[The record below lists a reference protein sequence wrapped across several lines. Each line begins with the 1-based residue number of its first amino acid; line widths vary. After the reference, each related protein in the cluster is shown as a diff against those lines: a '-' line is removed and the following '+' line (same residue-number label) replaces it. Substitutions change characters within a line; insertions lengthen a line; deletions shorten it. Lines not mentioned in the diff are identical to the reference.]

1 MISTAI
7 AAIAAILASSAFIW
21 TASIILIIA
30 MAITLEYEREGW
42 ATTFFSLGIALFL
55 WNFRGQIWEMVS
67 ANPTA
72 TIGFAV
78 SYVLVGIV
86 WSFVKWRTY
95 VMAVFNKF
103 KEYRE
108 EFVRKNGVITSE
120 NLKNFNKK
128 IDGKFSDPDGY
139 GGTVSFYESSLEEM
153 VKKIA
158 PLASKKK
165 SVITA
170 WISYWP
176 VSIAATLLNNPFRQ
190 FFEWIYSN
198 LSGYYDK
205 ITNRYQKDALGI

>member
-78 SYVLVGIV
+78 SYVLIGIV

-128 IDGKFSDPDGY
+128 IDGKFHDPDGY
-139 GGTVSFYESSLEEM
+139 GGTVSFYESSLEDM